1 MMLPSCQQR
10 TKKKA
15 SPRKS
20 KSPSKQEISNL
31 IYLHMTKTIIFVR
44 IPPTCTFYGGYTIY
58 LLCTL
63 KVPWYTWS
71 CIHLGRRCVPVP
83 DLQLHNNTI
92 PDRPPALSI
101 KLPHL
106 SSIFLLPISTF
117 LLFLSPFQQFPPRG
131 GIRCS
136 RRGMF
141 PSDNVFHMTQITDAK
156 QRTDV

>member
-1 MMLPSCQQR
+1 
-10 TKKKA
+10 
-15 SPRKS
+15 
-20 KSPSKQEISNL
+20 
-31 IYLHMTKTIIFVR
+31 MTKTIIFVR
-44 IPPTCTFYGGYTIY
+44 IPLTCTFYGGYTIY

-63 KVPWYTWS
+63 KVHGRVRVVYTLVEGVFS
-71 CIHLGRRCVPVP
+71 VP
-83 DLQLHNNTI
+83 DLQLHYNTI

-101 KLPHL
+101 KLPHR

-141 PSDNVFHMTQITDAK
+141 PSDDVFHMTQITDAK